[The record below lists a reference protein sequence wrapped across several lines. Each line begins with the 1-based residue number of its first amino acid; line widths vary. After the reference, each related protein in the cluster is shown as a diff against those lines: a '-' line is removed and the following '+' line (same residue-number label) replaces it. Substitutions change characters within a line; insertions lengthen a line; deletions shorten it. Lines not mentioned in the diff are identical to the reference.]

1 MSGPCCQ
8 GNQYGKWLTLLAA
21 VVLIGMALLQ
31 LRGAR

>member
-8 GNQYGKWLTLLAA
+8 GNHYGKWLTLLVA
-21 VVLIGMALLQ
+21 VVLITMAFLQ